1 MTDDRKTFREVA
13 DDVYDLIEKIM
24 DAAGNNADDCGSLM
38 SVMLK
43 YSLDPK
49 TGAIQGVVRDE
60 LDSGRAMRNSFIAF
74 CLALL
79 HTGTSVAAIKSALK
93 EAVTL
98 YE

>member
-1 MTDDRKTFREVA
+1 MTDEGKTFREVA
-13 DDVYDLIEKIM
+13 DEVYELIENIM
-24 DAAGNNADDCGSLM
+24 EAANNNADDCGSLM

-43 YSLDPK
+43 YSLDPE
-49 TGAIQGVVRDE
+49 TGAIQGRVRDG